1 MLAANPKL
9 CRLASP
15 CVLVADRKYAD
26 AHPDVTAKFLSIYL
40 RAADMLQHEP
50 LESLVPEYRRFFME
64 WAGKDYSAELSL
76 LDLQTHPV
84 ANLDEQLAMFDASKG
99 QSKAQ

>member
-1 MLAANPKL
+1 
-9 CRLASP
+9 
-15 CVLVADRKYAD
+15 
-26 AHPDVTAKFLSIYL
+26 
-40 RAADMLQHEP
+40 
-50 LESLVPEYRRFFME
+50 ME

-99 QSKAQ
+99 QSKAQYWRAKWPDSSPKSAASQRMN